1 MKMFRIEG
9 LRWAIFL
16 VAMLLMP
23 CDARAG
29 LIGDNVT
36 ATLTDLTPPTANAF
50 SATAMVVDP
59 GVEFSGNFPVSGPI
73 QSHWTLDILD
83 NGFRLEGACFA
94 NLDCN
99 FTSGL
104 RLTLSSLNFSPPA
117 VLTGLT
123 GFSTGGAADLM
134 LNGSPQVTASSIII
148 NFQAFQLTT
157 STPEAP
163 DTTFAAASFT
173 TVPVVATAEP
183 ATVFLVVLG
192 ALGLGIL
199 GLRRVLN

>member
-16 VAMLLMP
+16 VAMLRMP

-29 LIGDNVT
+29 LIGDTVT
-36 ATLTDLTPPTANAF
+36 ATLTDLNPPTANAF

-94 NLDCN
+94 NFDCN
-99 FTSGL
+99 FVSGI
-104 RLTLSSLNFSPPA
+104 RLSITGLNFSPPA

-123 GFSTGGAADLM
+123 GFSTGGAADL
-134 LNGSPQVTASSIII
+134 LLDGSPQVTASSIII
-148 NFQAFQLTT
+148 NFQAFTLTT
-157 STPEAP
+157 SFPETP

-173 TVPVVATAEP
+173 TGPVVATPEP
-183 ATVFLVVLG
+183 VTVFLVVLG

-199 GLRRVLN
+199 GLRRLRN